1 MNTIAQYIAHWL
13 EYSDGFVAA
22 QLARSRHHNVVIS
35 RDGWM
40 CLDAFPYRPRHRL
53 YLRGSGPLRPA
64 VLHAQ
69 LSAWLKVSGAEL
81 VHVHFGWP
89 APDVLR
95 TVRRGWPYVLSV
107 HGTDVTGFVN
117 EHPDYYADVVDAV
130 DAVIVPSQFLA
141 GRAAAVGFDSRAISV
156 IPSGV
161 DTSFFTPTPLPD
173 GPPIVAFVGR
183 LVEVKGI
190 DVLSRARPSIL
201 SQVPD
206 ATLAVLG
213 YGELDYLLKETTDAS
228 VTYVRPDS
236 TRRHEQ
242 VRDLLRRASVVVTP
256 SRTASNGAR
265 ESLLLVNLGKAAA
278 CGRPV
283 VTTAYGGIPEF
294 VADGAHPGRRCPRTM
309 TRRWPRRSARV
320 LSDRK
325 LAARLGSAAAAHVA
339 QWDVSGCAS
348 RVDDLYDSVL
358 SRSRLRWAPSSPAPV
373 AAVATDRAPGRD
385 SS

>member
-1 MNTIAQYIAHWL
+1 MNTIAQYIAQWL

-64 VLHAQ
+64 VLDVQ

-117 EHPDYYADVVDAV
+117 EHPDYYAEVIDAV

-190 DVLSRARPSIL
+190 DVLLRAWPSIL

-213 YGELDYLLKETTDAS
+213 YGELDYLLETTDAS
-228 VTYVRPDS
+228 VTYMRPDS

-265 ESLLLVNLGKAAA
+265 ESLLLVNLEAAA

-283 VTTAYGGIPEF
+283 VSTAYGGIPEF
-294 VADGAHPGRRCPRTM
+294 VDDGVTGLLVPENDDEAL
-309 TRRWPRRSARV
+309 AAAIVQV

-325 LAARLGSAAAAHVA
+325 LAARLGSAAATHVA
-339 QWDVSGCAS
+339 HWDVRGCAA

-358 SRSRLRWAPSSPAPV
+358 SRSRLRAP
-373 AAVATDRAPGRD
+373 RAPLAQAGA
-385 SS
+385 